1 MLLATCVRFPLLT
14 PHHHH
19 HPPTR
24 VHTPQV
30 KGYLK
35 ALPRA
40 ANFIS
45 TADSKAVA
53 LWQLLP
59 AETPRNELW
68 AGWTRILA
76 VSPRKVC
83 PLVC

>member
-1 MLLATCVRFPLLT
+1 MLHLLAVPCPCC
-14 PHHHH
+14 
-19 HPPTR
+19 
-24 VHTPQV
+24 HTLQV

-40 ANFIS
+40 SNFIA

-59 AETPRNELW
+59 TETPRNELW

-76 VSPRKVC
+76 VPLRKVRPRMC
-83 PLVC
+83 MLLCRE

>member
-1 MLLATCVRFPLLT
+1 VLFCLLL
-14 PHHHH
+14 
-19 HPPTR
+19 
-24 VHTPQV
+24 QV

-40 ANFIS
+40 ANFIA

-76 VSPRKVC
+76 VSPRKVGSLSGGMQRAC
-83 PLVC
+83 

>member
-1 MLLATCVRFPLLT
+1 
-14 PHHHH
+14 
-19 HPPTR
+19 
-24 VHTPQV
+24 V

-40 ANFIS
+40 ANFIATS
-45 TADSKAVA
+45 DSKAVA

-76 VSPRKVC
+76 VPPRKVRA
-83 PLVC
+83 LRVCWRAALRVCRGIDVHVEVPTCVCRGR